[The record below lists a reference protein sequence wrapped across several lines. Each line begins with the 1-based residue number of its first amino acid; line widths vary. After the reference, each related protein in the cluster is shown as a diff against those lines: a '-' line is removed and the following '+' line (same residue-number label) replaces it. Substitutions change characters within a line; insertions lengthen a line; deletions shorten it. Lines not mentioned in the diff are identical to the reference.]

1 MGIGEL
7 GSLFDVLD
15 QIGPGSRKALVRLR
29 LGTAFNQSF
38 HHSSGAD
45 LLTATIKDLLL
56 KLCDQSIGFNAEL
69 DGELRHLGKDNY
81 LICSIPLKCRTIVE
95 VNMCLSRSS
104 NKAAMHG
111 QVLLAE
117 LSLAP

>member
-29 LGTAFNQSF
+29 LGTAFDQGFN
-38 HHSSGAD
+38 HSSCAD

-56 KLCDQSIGFNAEL
+56 KLCNKSIGFNAKP
-69 DGELRHLGKDNY
+69 DG
-81 LICSIPLKCRTIVE
+81 
-95 VNMCLSRSS
+95 
-104 NKAAMHG
+104 
-111 QVLLAE
+111 
-117 LSLAP
+117 

>member
-15 QIGPGSRKALVRLR
+15 QIDPGRRKALVRLR
-29 LGTAFNQSF
+29 LGTAFDQGF
-38 HHSSGAD
+38 HHSSCAD

-69 DGELRHLGKDNY
+69 DG
-81 LICSIPLKCRTIVE
+81 
-95 VNMCLSRSS
+95 
-104 NKAAMHG
+104 
-111 QVLLAE
+111 
-117 LSLAP
+117 